1 MKFEYYS
8 ETDTLYILL
17 KDEPATEVREVA
29 PDIVLD
35 LDSSGEVVGIEIEHA
50 STGTDLT
57 SLHLSS
63 LPVRDFV

>member
-17 KDEPATEVREVA
+17 KEEPGTEVREVA

-50 STGTDLT
+50 STRTDLT